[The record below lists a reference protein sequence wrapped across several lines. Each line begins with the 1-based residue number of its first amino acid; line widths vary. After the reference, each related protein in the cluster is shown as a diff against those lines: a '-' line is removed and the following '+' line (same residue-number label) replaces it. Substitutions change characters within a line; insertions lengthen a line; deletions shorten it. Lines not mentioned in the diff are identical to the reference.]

1 VSVRARSGME
11 MTAMATEHDHLA
23 QALRHIA
30 RAEEMVTEQRNLIAR
45 MAEHGHDTRLA
56 EQLLQTMQ
64 RTLHRMYEHRA
75 LIEAAIASGQP

>member
-1 VSVRARSGME
+1 ME
-11 MTAMATEHDHLA
+11 MTAMATERDHLD
-23 QALRHIA
+23 
-30 RAEEMVTEQRNLIAR
+30 LIAR

-75 LIEAAIASGQP
+75 LIEAAIASGQR